1 MTTPKKMTP
10 EEFWKEWQE
19 GQKRDYWKILFK
31 FAAAYSDHVLAA
43 YREEREEKLEQALR
57 ELVEQFH
64 AYQNGWMGVGVWRT
78 RIGLP
83 AALEQAVKL
92 LDKREG

>member
-1 MTTPKKMTP
+1 MTLGTCNFGSCSRETPHEKDP
-10 EEFWKEWQE
+10 ECINWQP
-19 GQKRDYWKILFK
+19 IP
-31 FAAAYSDHVLAA
+31 VT
-43 YREEREEKLEQALR
+43 EREEKLEQALR